1 MNKPLLFAVALTIS
15 GTVIGTANAIDFR
28 GRIEKV
34 DVENNIIDLTNGIT
48 MHYGDSVDESTL
60 TPGASIRADCKK
72 VKGRY
77 EVRRL
82 RIIPKDK

>member
-15 GTVIGTANAIDFR
+15 VTVVGTANAIDFR

-34 DVENNIIDLTNGIT
+34 DVENNIIELTNGIT

-60 TPGASIRADCKK
+60 TPGASVRADCKNI
-72 VKGRY
+72 KGRY
-77 EVRRL
+77 EVRKL